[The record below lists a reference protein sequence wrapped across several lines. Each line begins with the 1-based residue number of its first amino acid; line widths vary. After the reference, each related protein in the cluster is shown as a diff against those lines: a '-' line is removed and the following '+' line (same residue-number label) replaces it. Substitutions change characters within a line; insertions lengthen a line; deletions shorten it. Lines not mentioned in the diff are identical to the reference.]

1 MYLFGTSQST
11 IIGIAGSFSEGGQ
24 RPTILSSQNSIIS
37 CQHFFL
43 FYAKLLCYVLSYSA
57 KLFCQWANM
66 VGERLQNSQKWKKNG
81 KIWQK
86 PLVLQPKMA
95 ENRQKWQKALKN
107 VEFYKLSSA
116 KLSFLSCQTP
126 ISVLPSNHFCP
137 AKLPILSCQAS
148 LSVLPS

>member
-1 MYLFGTSQST
+1 MYWFGTSQST

-95 ENRQKWQKALKN
+95 ENRQKFGVLQII
-107 VEFYKLSSA
+107 F
-116 KLSFLSCQTP
+116 CQVL
-126 ISVLPSNHFCP
+126 ISVLPSSHFCP
-137 AKLPILSCQAS
+137 ANLPFLSCQAN
-148 LSVLPS
+148 

>member
-1 MYLFGTSQST
+1 MYWFGTSQST

-66 VGERLQNSQKWKKNG
+66 VGEWLQNSQKWKKNW

-86 PLVLQPKMA
+86 PTKSGRKQTEMTEKLEKCGVLQIIFC
-95 ENRQKWQKALKN
+95 QALIS
-107 VEFYKLSSA
+107 VLPSCHFCPA
-116 KLSFLSCQTP
+116 KLSFLSCQAP
-126 ISVLPSNHFCP
+126 IFVLPS
-137 AKLPILSCQAS
+137 
-148 LSVLPS
+148 